1 MQEISGIFLIIFIL
15 VVLCVLVTWLTAQI
29 FLEIDLSIRE
39 FPVLPFNK
47 KRPWKWKNN
56 KKLNIK
62 NKKEWITYQEQLRI
76 EDEKLRIEDEIWIA
90 KKNKE
95 EQIWIAQKDKEERKN
110 IKLRDND
117 PSLNTNDWDQH
128 RRRLFK
134 FKESQFKGTYY
145 YVGPQGGV
153 YYITDRGR
161 KVYC

>member
-1 MQEISGIFLIIFIL
+1 M
-15 VVLCVLVTWLTAQI
+15 LCVLVTWLTAQI
-29 FLEIDLSIRE
+29 FLEIDLSVRE
-39 FPVLPFNK
+39 VPVLPFNK
-47 KRPWKWKNN
+47 KRPWKWQKN

-62 NKKEWITYQEQLRI
+62 NEKAWITYLEQ
-76 EDEKLRIEDEIWIA
+76 LRIEDEIWIA

-95 EQIWIAQKDKEERKN
+95 EQIWIAKKDKEERKN
-110 IKLRDND
+110 IKLREKD